1 MHGCAGLGSPQVS
14 LMKPGLEDTLAYLLD
29 LRLRCRGN
37 PDGKAIV
44 DRCLALLAQA
54 ETADAAELQQLE
66 VEIEALRVE
75 LADRFG
81 PPPGFARH

>member
-1 MHGCAGLGSPQVS
+1 MEPRLDEA
-14 LMKPGLEDTLAYLLD
+14 LAYLLD
-29 LRLRCRGN
+29 LRLRCRGT
-37 PDGKAIV
+37 PEAMALV
-44 DRCLALLAQA
+44 DRCLALVARA

-66 VEIEALRVE
+66 AEIEALRVE

>member
-1 MHGCAGLGSPQVS
+1 MEPRLDEA
-14 LMKPGLEDTLAYLLD
+14 LAYLLD

-37 PDGKAIV
+37 PEAMALV
-44 DRCLALLAQA
+44 DHCLALLARA

-66 VEIEALRVE
+66 AEIEALRVE

>member
-1 MHGCAGLGSPQVS
+1 MAARASPAHIRAIEP
-14 LMKPGLEDTLAYLLD
+14 LLEEALAYLLD

-37 PDGKAIV
+37 PDATALV
-44 DRCLALLAQA
+44 DRCLTLLAQA

-66 VEIEALRVE
+66 AEIEALRVE

>member
-1 MHGCAGLGSPQVS
+1 
-14 LMKPGLEDTLAYLLD
+14 MKPGLEESLAYLLD

-37 PDGKAIV
+37 PDATGLV

-54 ETADAAELQQLE
+54 ETADAAESQQLE
-66 VEIEALRVE
+66 AEIEALRVE

-81 PPPGFARH
+81 PPAGFARH

>member
-1 MHGCAGLGSPQVS
+1 
-14 LMKPGLEDTLAYLLD
+14 MKPRLEESLAYLLD

-37 PDGKAIV
+37 PDAMALV
-44 DRCLALLAQA
+44 DRCLALLARA

>member
-1 MHGCAGLGSPQVS
+1 MELRLAAS
-14 LMKPGLEDTLAYLLD
+14 LAYLLD

-37 PDGKAIV
+37 PHATALV
-44 DRCLALLAQA
+44 DRCLALLARA

-66 VEIEALRVE
+66 VEIEVLRVE

>member
-1 MHGCAGLGSPQVS
+1 MELR
-14 LMKPGLEDTLAYLLD
+14 LEEALAYLLE
-29 LRLRCRGN
+29 LRLQCRGN
-37 PDGKAIV
+37 PEATALI
-44 DRCLALLAQA
+44 DRCLALLTRA

-81 PPPGFARH
+81 PPPGFVRH

>member
-1 MHGCAGLGSPQVS
+1 
-14 LMKPGLEDTLAYLLD
+14 MKPRLDEALAYLLE

-37 PDGKAIV
+37 PEALALV
-44 DRCLALLAQA
+44 DRCLALLARA
-54 ETADAAELQQLE
+54 EAADAAELQQLE
-66 VEIEALRVE
+66 AEIEALRVE

>member
-1 MHGCAGLGSPQVS
+1 
-14 LMKPGLEDTLAYLLD
+14 LEEALAYLLD

-37 PDGKAIV
+37 PEGTATV
-44 DRCLALLAQA
+44 DRCLALLARA

-66 VEIEALRVE
+66 VEIEVLRIE
-75 LADRFG
+75 LAERFG